1 MYVHVCLVKATC
13 TCTCMCVQLKNSV
26 KNVRMHPNYCCK
38 SCAIFRYCYILTFF
52 GTEVCKMH
60 EEIIPSGLDF
70 WGKTLGLK
78 FTDLVACK
86 STMYFNQ

>member
-1 MYVHVCLVKATC
+1 MPFSGTVHTNL
-13 TCTCMCVQLKNSV
+13 
-26 KNVRMHPNYCCK
+26 
-38 SCAIFRYCYILTFF
+38 F

-86 STMYFNQ
+86 INQLKVSPW